1 MSSFFNLIKETDK
14 GKALAK
20 KEYDTVKSLTQA
32 GKSEYALQCAAET
45 PLYREAIQIMGDVI
59 YDKDIEITVFQDK
72 LNLSEDDQTKLK
84 ILADERKAFDSKDE
98 KNRKILESL
107 KAQMNKYNK
116 RGEEIT
122 SVTVTHKPKP
132 IQLAFIVNKK

>member
-59 YDKDIEITVFQDK
+59 EEDYNEESVLQDK
-72 LNLSEDDQTKLK
+72 LYLGEDD
-84 ILADERKAFDSKDE
+84 
-98 KNRKILESL
+98 
-107 KAQMNKYNK
+107 
-116 RGEEIT
+116 
-122 SVTVTHKPKP
+122 
-132 IQLAFIVNKK
+132 